1 MNYASFG
8 SITFKLQS
16 YQNHQ
21 EEIDYVYA
29 KHETI
34 FAPSSLQFMGTELET
49 LKLSIRFHREFCNPI
64 QEYKKL
70 KDISNKG
77 KAEKLIIATR
87 LIGNFVIKKISSVT
101 KQLDIWGKPVIIDCD
116 IEFQQFIEKKLQ
128 TRKIKIKYN
137 APAKKILKSSSKTN
151 RNTNYVRPT
160 KQDDY
165 VLKTIKNKDGFEMY
179 VVEKKK

>member
-1 MNYASFG
+1 MKYASFG
-8 SITFKLQS
+8 NIYFKLQS

-21 EEIDYVYA
+21 EDIEYIYS

-34 FAPSSLQFMGTELET
+34 FAPSSLQFMGTELEN
-49 LKLSIRFHREFCNPI
+49 LKLSIRFHREFCNPTE
-64 QEYKKL
+64 EYKKL

-77 KAEKLIIATR
+77 MAQKLIIATR
-87 LIGNFVIKKISSVT
+87 LIGNFVIKKISSIT

-137 APAKKILKSSSKTN
+137 APAKKVLNNSKK
-151 RNTNYVRPT
+151 T
-160 KQDDY
+160 K
-165 VLKTIKNKDGFEMY
+165 KNN
-179 VVEKKK
+179 